1 MSRAGALPY
10 QKGLLSPFFQFTA
23 ISQKQL
29 LLALQDGG
37 SLLTKQD
44 QTKLFGAQA
53 VLFGTAGV
61 LGAKYLTD
69 WLMTSEDPEVLKYA
83 KELRKGAV
91 DRIGNVLFKTLA
103 GDDVDPDLNFS
114 KSLNPFGESNLGIPY
129 VDVMVEGIKFMN
141 GQPGT
146 KVPALEAMGRIQDT
160 MNTIHSYF
168 ITKDI
173 TEQEFNRVLLEGA
186 QFASGMSA
194 YAKSQYMFAYHDKI
208 TKDGKPMGLESTNA
222 EALAQIF
229 GITTYKEDDFWKAG
243 TARREYNTEVQDMA
257 KEIHRQIT
265 KTIVNDPK
273 LRDNPDIELKRIE
286 MLRSFLSILKD
297 SKNWPEQKL
306 LDVKDQVLD
315 LDRQENKDLK
325 SSLIEFVFK
334 KQSDKYDKNL
344 QIIENATKD
353 EKNKDMFDAFNF
365 IKGKG
370 NP

>member
-1 MSRAGALPY
+1 
-10 QKGLLSPFFQFTA
+10 
-23 ISQKQL
+23 
-29 LLALQDGG
+29 
-37 SLLTKQD
+37 
-44 QTKLFGAQA
+44 
-53 VLFGTAGV
+53 
-61 LGAKYLTD
+61 
-69 WLMTSEDPEVLKYA
+69 
-83 KELRKGAV
+83 
-91 DRIGNVLFKTLA
+91 
-103 GDDVDPDLNFS
+103 
-114 KSLNPFGESNLGIPY
+114 
-129 VDVMVEGIKFMN
+129 
-141 GQPGT
+141 
-146 KVPALEAMGRIQDT
+146 
-160 MNTIHSYF
+160 
-168 ITKDI
+168 
-173 TEQEFNRVLLEGA
+173 
-186 QFASGMSA
+186 
-194 YAKSQYMFAYHDKI
+194 MFAYHDKI

-334 KQSDKYDKNL
+334 KTSDEYDKNL